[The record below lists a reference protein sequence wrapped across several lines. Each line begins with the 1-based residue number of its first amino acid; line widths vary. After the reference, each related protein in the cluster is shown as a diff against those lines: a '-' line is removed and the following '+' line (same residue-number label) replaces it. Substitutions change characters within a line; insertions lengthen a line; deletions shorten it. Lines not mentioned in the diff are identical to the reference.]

1 MPFCWLLVGFVKC
14 INFFL
19 LNYDSWNESETGET
33 KKGGFLLSYFFE
45 VGSRSEV
52 GSVIEARKQTQK
64 NNNRGEKST

>member
-1 MPFCWLLVGFVKC
+1 MKAKP
-14 INFFL
+14 
-19 LNYDSWNESETGET
+19 SET